1 MDARDTNEERSGEE
15 DATALG
21 LRALVWTLVVPDR
34 AMRLLAVTGLE
45 PHDLRARAGDP
56 AVIAAALGFLEAHEP
71 DLIECAAE
79 LGVKPAALVAARARL
94 EA

>member
-1 MDARDTNEERSGEE
+1 MDAHDTNEEHAG
-15 DATALG
+15 DAAQALG

-45 PHDLRARAGDP
+45 PHDLRARAGEP

-71 DLIECAAE
+71 DLIDCAAE